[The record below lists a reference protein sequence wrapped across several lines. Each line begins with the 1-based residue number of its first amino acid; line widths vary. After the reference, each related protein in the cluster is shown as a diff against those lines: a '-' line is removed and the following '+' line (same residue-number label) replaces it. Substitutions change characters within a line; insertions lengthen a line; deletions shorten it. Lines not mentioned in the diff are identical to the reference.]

1 MADQKQAIMKA
12 LKQAI
17 GGAPMS
23 SPRPKMRPA
32 GLARGMDATPA
43 EIAALERG
51 NRIQMMEG
59 RENEA
64 ILKGEKAISD
74 ADQNRIMKM
83 MGESGKTISDADKA
97 KLLKMMMGRMKKS
110 PAGMMKGGKVMKYED
125 GGAVKK
131 KKVKKPKMGC
141 VMKGRGGK
149 YKGQS

>member
-12 LKQAI
+12 LKQAM

-23 SPRPKMRPA
+23 SPRPKMRP
-32 GLARGMDATPA
+32 RGMDATPE

-59 RENEA
+59 RENEE
-64 ILKGEKAISD
+64 IRKGED
-74 ADQNRIMKM
+74 ALSKRA
-83 MGESGKTISDADKA
+83 EKA
-97 KLLKMMMGRMKKS
+97 KMLEMMMRRMKKS

-125 GGAVKK
+125 GCAVKS

>member
-12 LKQAI
+12 LKQAM

-23 SPRPKMRPA
+23 SPRPKMRPT

-59 RENEA
+59 RENEE
-64 ILKGEKAISD
+64 ILKGEKAIS
-74 ADQNRIMKM
+74 N
-83 MGESGKTISDADKA
+83 ADKV
-97 KLLKMMMGRMKKS
+97 KMLEMMMRRMKKS
-110 PAGMMKGGKVMKYED
+110 PAGMMKGGKVMKYEG

>member
-12 LKQAI
+12 LKQAM

-74 ADQNRIMKM
+74 ADRNRIMTM
-83 MGESGKTISDADKA
+83 MGESGKTISDADKTRIMNM
-97 KLLKMMMGRMKKS
+97 LRKKS
-110 PAGMMKGGKVMKYED
+110 GGMEKPMGFKA
-125 GGAVKK
+125 GGAVRN

>member
-12 LKQAI
+12 LKQAM

-23 SPRPKMRPA
+23 SPRPKMRP
-32 GLARGMDATPA
+32 RGMDATPE

-59 RENEA
+59 RENEE
-64 ILKGEKAISD
+64 IRKGEEALSKRA
-74 ADQNRIMKM
+74 
-83 MGESGKTISDADKA
+83 EKA
-97 KLLKMMMGRMKKS
+97 KMLEMMMRRMKKS
-110 PAGMMKGGKVMKYED
+110 PAGMMKGGKVMKYEG
-125 GGAVKK
+125 GGAVKS

>member
-12 LKQAI
+12 LKQAM

-23 SPRPKMRPA
+23 SPRPKMRP
-32 GLARGMDATPA
+32 RGMDATPE

-59 RENEA
+59 RENEE
-64 ILKGEKAISD
+64 IRKGED
-74 ADQNRIMKM
+74 ALSKRA
-83 MGESGKTISDADKA
+83 EKA
-97 KLLKMMMGRMKKS
+97 KMLEMMMRRMKKS

-125 GGAVKK
+125 GGAVRN

>member
-12 LKQAI
+12 LKQAM

-74 ADQNRIMKM
+74 AD
-83 MGESGKTISDADKA
+83 KA
-97 KLLKMMMGRMKKS
+97 KILKMMMGRRS
-110 PAGMMKGGKVMKYED
+110 
-125 GGAVKK
+125 
-131 KKVKKPKMGC
+131 
-141 VMKGRGGK
+141 
-149 YKGQS
+149 

>member
-12 LKQAI
+12 LKQAM

-23 SPRPKMRPA
+23 SPRPKMRP
-32 GLARGMDATPA
+32 RGMGATPE

-59 RENEA
+59 RENEE
-64 ILKGEKAISD
+64 IRKGED
-74 ADQNRIMKM
+74 ALSKRA
-83 MGESGKTISDADKA
+83 EKA
-97 KLLKMMMGRMKKS
+97 KMLEMMMRRMKKS

-125 GGAVKK
+125 GGAVRN

>member
-74 ADQNRIMKM
+74 ADRNRIMTM
-83 MGESGKTISDADKA
+83 MGESGKTISDADKTRIMNM
-97 KLLKMMMGRMKKS
+97 LRKKS
-110 PAGMMKGGKVMKYED
+110 GGMEKPMGFKA
-125 GGAVKK
+125 GGAVRN

>member
-12 LKQAI
+12 LKQAM

-23 SPRPKMRPA
+23 SPRPKMRP
-32 GLARGMDATPA
+32 RGMDATPE

-59 RENEA
+59 RENEE
-64 ILKGEKAISD
+64 IRKGED
-74 ADQNRIMKM
+74 ALSKRA
-83 MGESGKTISDADKA
+83 EKA
-97 KLLKMMMGRMKKS
+97 KMLEMMMRRMKKS

>member
-12 LKQAI
+12 LKQAM

-74 ADQNRIMKM
+74 AD
-83 MGESGKTISDADKA
+83 KA
-97 KLLKMMMGRMKKS
+97 KILKMMMGRINKS

-125 GGAVKK
+125 GGAVKS

>member
-74 ADQNRIMKM
+74 AD
-83 MGESGKTISDADKA
+83 KA

-110 PAGMMKGGKVMKYED
+110 TAGMMKGGKVMKYED
-125 GGAVKK
+125 GGAVRK

>member
-23 SPRPKMRPA
+23 SPRPKMRPT

-59 RENEA
+59 RENEE
-64 ILKGEKAISD
+64 ILKGEKAIS
-74 ADQNRIMKM
+74 N
-83 MGESGKTISDADKA
+83 ADKV
-97 KLLKMMMGRMKKS
+97 KMLEMMMRRMKKS

>member
-12 LKQAI
+12 LKQAM

-59 RENEA
+59 RENEE
-64 ILKGEKAISD
+64 IRKGEKAISD
-74 ADQNRIMKM
+74 AD
-83 MGESGKTISDADKA
+83 KA
-97 KLLKMMMGRMKKS
+97 KILKMMMGRINKS

-125 GGAVKK
+125 GGAVRN

>member
-12 LKQAI
+12 LKQAM

-59 RENEA
+59 RENEE

-74 ADQNRIMKM
+74 ADKIKM
-83 MGESGKTISDADKA
+83 LE
-97 KLLKMMMGRMKKS
+97 MMMRRMKKS

>member
-12 LKQAI
+12 LKQAM

-74 ADQNRIMKM
+74 AD
-83 MGESGKTISDADKA
+83 KA
-97 KLLKMMMGRMKKS
+97 KILKMMMGRINKS

-125 GGAVKK
+125 GGAVRN

>member
-12 LKQAI
+12 LKQAM

-23 SPRPKMRPA
+23 SPRPKMRPT

-51 NRIQMMEG
+51 NRIQKMEG
-59 RENEA
+59 RENEE
-64 ILKGEKAISD
+64 ILKGEKAIS
-74 ADQNRIMKM
+74 N
-83 MGESGKTISDADKA
+83 ADKV
-97 KLLKMMMGRMKKS
+97 KMLEMMMRRMKKS

>member
-12 LKQAI
+12 LKQAM

-51 NRIQMMEG
+51 NRMQMLEG

-74 ADQNRIMKM
+74 AD
-83 MGESGKTISDADKA
+83 KA
-97 KLLKMMMGRMKKS
+97 KILKMMMGRMTKS
-110 PAGMMKGGKVMKYED
+110 PAGTMKGGKVMKYED
-125 GGAVKK
+125 GGAVRK

>member
-12 LKQAI
+12 LKQAMS
-17 GGAPMS
+17 GAPMS
-23 SPRPKMRPA
+23 SPRPKMRP
-32 GLARGMDATPA
+32 RGMDATPE

-59 RENEA
+59 RENEE
-64 ILKGEKAISD
+64 IRKGED
-74 ADQNRIMKM
+74 ALSKRA
-83 MGESGKTISDADKA
+83 EKA
-97 KLLKMMMGRMKKS
+97 KMLEMMVRRMKKS

-125 GGAVKK
+125 GGAVRK

>member
-12 LKQAI
+12 LKQAM

-23 SPRPKMRPA
+23 SPRPKMRP
-32 GLARGMDATPA
+32 RGMDATPE

-59 RENEA
+59 RENEE
-64 ILKGEKAISD
+64 IRKGED
-74 ADQNRIMKM
+74 ALSKRA
-83 MGESGKTISDADKA
+83 EKA
-97 KLLKMMMGRMKKS
+97 KMLEMMMRRMKKS
-110 PAGMMKGGKVMKYED
+110 PAGMMKGGKVMKYEG
-125 GGAVKK
+125 GGAVKNT
-131 KKVKKPKMGC
+131 KVKKPKMGC

>member
-12 LKQAI
+12 LKQAM
-17 GGAPMS
+17 GGAPM
-23 SPRPKMRPA
+23 

-74 ADQNRIMKM
+74 AD
-83 MGESGKTISDADKA
+83 KA
-97 KLLKMMMGRMKKS
+97 KILKMMMGRINKS

-125 GGAVKK
+125 GGAVRN

>member
-23 SPRPKMRPA
+23 SPRPKMRPT

-59 RENEA
+59 RENEE
-64 ILKGEKAISD
+64 ILKGEKDIS
-74 ADQNRIMKM
+74 N
-83 MGESGKTISDADKA
+83 ADKV
-97 KLLKMMMGRMKKS
+97 KMLEMMMRRMKKS

>member
-1 MADQKQAIMKA
+1 MADQKQAIMKS
-12 LKQAI
+12 LKQAM

-23 SPRPKMRPA
+23 SPRPKMRPT

-59 RENEA
+59 RENEE
-64 ILKGEKAISD
+64 ILKGEKAIS
-74 ADQNRIMKM
+74 N
-83 MGESGKTISDADKA
+83 ADKV
-97 KLLKMMMGRMKKS
+97 KMLEMMMRRMKKS

>member
-12 LKQAI
+12 LKQAM

-23 SPRPKMRPA
+23 SPRPKMRP
-32 GLARGMDATPA
+32 RGMDATPE

-59 RENEA
+59 RENEE
-64 ILKGEKAISD
+64 IRKGED
-74 ADQNRIMKM
+74 ALSKRA
-83 MGESGKTISDADKA
+83 EKA
-97 KLLKMMMGRMKKS
+97 KMLEMMMRRMKKS

-125 GGAVKK
+125 GGAVRK

>member
-1 MADQKQAIMKA
+1 MDGMRPKMRPKG
-12 LKQAI
+12 LKTKKKM

-23 SPRPKMRPA
+23 SPRPKMRP
-32 GLARGMDATPA
+32 RGMDATPE

-59 RENEA
+59 RENEE
-64 ILKGEKAISD
+64 IRKGED
-74 ADQNRIMKM
+74 ALSKRA
-83 MGESGKTISDADKA
+83 EKA
-97 KLLKMMMGRMKKS
+97 KMLEMMMRRMKKS

-125 GGAVKK
+125 GGAVKS

>member
-23 SPRPKMRPA
+23 SPRPKMRP
-32 GLARGMDATPA
+32 RGMDATPE

-59 RENEA
+59 RENEE
-64 ILKGEKAISD
+64 IRKGED
-74 ADQNRIMKM
+74 ALSKRA
-83 MGESGKTISDADKA
+83 EKA
-97 KLLKMMMGRMKKS
+97 KMLEMMMRRMKKS

-125 GGAVKK
+125 GGAVRN

>member
-12 LKQAI
+12 LKQAM

-23 SPRPKMRPA
+23 LPRPKMRP
-32 GLARGMDATPA
+32 RGMDATPE

-59 RENEA
+59 RENEE
-64 ILKGEKAISD
+64 IRKGED
-74 ADQNRIMKM
+74 ALSKRA
-83 MGESGKTISDADKA
+83 EKA
-97 KLLKMMMGRMKKS
+97 KMLEMMMRRMKKS

-125 GGAVKK
+125 GGAVRN

>member
-1 MADQKQAIMKA
+1 
-12 LKQAI
+12 
-17 GGAPMS
+17 
-23 SPRPKMRPA
+23 
-32 GLARGMDATPA
+32 
-43 EIAALERG
+43 
-51 NRIQMMEG
+51 
-59 RENEA
+59 
-64 ILKGEKAISD
+64 
-74 ADQNRIMKM
+74 MKM
-83 MGESGKTISDADKA
+83 MGESGKTISNADKA